1 MRHVIWS
8 ILLLTLLCGVCSAAT
23 LSVEPAG
30 STCASGDTVNL
41 TVLVG
46 DVSNLGGFDIDLR
59 WNPSVVTLDTEPG
72 NVTLGPLFSGHVNNS
87 AVYTQSGRI
96 RVAAVNAT
104 LDGVSGSAD
113 LFTVRLKAVDD
124 TGASTSVNLTV
135 NNYGFL
141 NSTSGENIT
150 VSSITGATITT
161 EKSNVIDARVAVPSN
176 QVITGQESRIT
187 ASVVNRRGV
196 ETSALNI
203 NVSIVNSDGDLVKF
217 WDSDETI
224 SAWGRFQRE
233 LAWTPE
239 EPGAYTVRVNVTSD
253 KHVSGTT
260 NSTVTVTAQEYTLK
274 FTDGYVYG
282 PWDGRAAAGSSF
294 SMGTYV
300 NASHTGPIWLNITA
314 PDHVTVEGGR
324 NQTRYLYAS
333 KWNYVSVRMQSNTP
347 GLIDAGDIKFD
358 IAANG
363 KTDSLNGTAILIW
376 IPSIRVSSVGATSAT
391 DSTPGELTF
400 NTLHT
405 NNTYD
410 NVTKII
416 VQSGARGRTLSGL
429 DYLVGYPYGCVEQT
443 TSRMLASL
451 NVKNYYLD
459 RDDRPA
465 DWDNIR
471 ERVNS
476 SVSGGVQKLVVGG
489 EVGQNTGRSYES
501 SAGGWSLWG
510 GEPSESSS
518 SSYAGYTLAR
528 INMPGEDLNR
538 LLVGK
543 ITNGST
549 FETGKVNFESLIKW
563 FHDNP
568 DNRQSGTWTWSAH
581 VCHSWSPESNTAFVM
596 LIHDMINQTV
606 ELDEEH
612 RGYMEDNMKNATRY
626 FVDTQN
632 QDGSWSTGDDQAMAT
647 ALALWGL
654 EAFALPSDDVSS
666 DDINDTKAAAVEW
679 LIEAQNP
686 QDGSWPADS
695 YYGWYDNGRMT
706 EATGYAVL
714 ALNATGLT
722 AENETIQKGVNWLI
736 DQYESGGGWG
746 YTWASQVAIDALI
759 QCQPTE
765 VVTGTVDVFIDEV
778 LIGTFTVDSTN
789 PRIQYTLTSDQ
800 MDTLMEGGTLK
811 RDIFGDG
818 FSTVK
823 SHTLTATTT
832 GASGPILVSLDH
844 SQSAPVNEIDNT
856 IRGSAVIQSFGYE
869 EEPELLQVSTDIE
882 ILSDGL
888 VENPYTVGIT
898 STPMVAGDEADLTIT
913 VTSDT
918 NVYSPMI
925 EIPIAGFT
933 FDNESV
939 ITEND
944 HVGTFEVL
952 SSSTGG
958 GQLALFIESV
968 GWVAGEHQTYQ
979 FTITPQNH
987 GALDMDLRIR
997 PLYDDTDVTLDSK
1010 TFTVMGKGNVTVN
1023 VVDETG
1029 APVEADSI
1037 TLGAKIVFD
1046 ESSYDFT
1053 GILEGNYTLVVN
1065 KTGFPSIRTTV
1076 GVTPDA
1082 TALYNVTLPSSLTDP
1097 TLVFSEGGAGS
1108 IASVEHKPAGRLS
1121 AAYAE
1126 NTTYNV
1132 TVLGN
1137 GGEIGIALEF
1147 PMRYLMNEPKVLVN
1161 GDPTEDYELING
1173 TFTYDVEQQ
1182 TYSTTNA
1189 TLIVYNTTVGSNTVE
1204 IGFEGGLLGD
1214 AYLDGKIDVNDALY
1228 VLHFVAGNIEGFE
1241 TYDYPNVYDRG
1252 GNVINVNDAL
1262 YILHQIA
1269 GNIDPFYDPTLMLR
1283 SNS

>member
-30 STCASGDTVNL
+30 STCAYEETVNL

-59 WNPSVVTLDTEPG
+59 WNPAVVTLDTKPG

-176 QVITGQESRIT
+176 QVVTGQESHIT

-260 NSTVTVTAQEYTLK
+260 NSTVTVTAQEYTLE
-274 FTDGYVYG
+274 FTDDYVYG

-294 SMGTYV
+294 YMGTYV
-300 NASHTGPIWLNITA
+300 SASHTGTIWLNITA
-314 PDHVTVEGGR
+314 PDHVMVEGGR
-324 NQTRYLYAS
+324 HQTRYLYAS
-333 KWNYVSVRMQSNTP
+333 DYNYVSVRMQSNTP
-347 GLIDAGDIKFD
+347 GLIKEGDIRFD

-363 KTDSLNGTAILIW
+363 KTDSLNGTEILIW
-376 IPSIRVSSVGATSAT
+376 IPSIRVSSVGATSVG
-391 DSTPGELTF
+391 DGKPGELTF

-459 RDDRPA
+459 RDDKPV

-489 EVGQNTGRSYES
+489 EKGQNSD
-501 SAGGWSLWG
+501 GGWSLWG

-518 SSYAGYTLAR
+518 SSYASYTLAR
-528 INMPGEDLNR
+528 INMPDEDLNR

-549 FETGKVNFESLIKW
+549 VDDGTVNFESLIKW

-568 DNRQSGTWTWSAH
+568 DNPASGTWTWSAH

-596 LIHDMINQTV
+596 LIHNMINRTV
-606 ELDEEH
+606 DVQEPY

-632 QDGSWSTGDDQAMAT
+632 QDGFWSSGDDKAMAT

-654 EAFALPSDDVSS
+654 EAFALPSDNVTVQQIADAKE
-666 DDINDTKAAAVEW
+666 KAKTW
-679 LIEAQNP
+679 LIDAQNP
-686 QDGSWPADS
+686 DGSWPAGS
-695 YYGWYDNGRMT
+695 YYGWYDNGRIT
-706 EATGYAVL
+706 ESTGYAVL

-722 AENETIQKGVNWLI
+722 AENATIQEGVNWLI
-736 DQYESGGGWG
+736 EQYESGGGWG

-759 QCQPTE
+759 HCQPTE
-765 VVTGTVDVFIDEV
+765 VVTGEVKIAIDGEPIV
-778 LIGTFTVDSTN
+778 TFMVNATN
-789 PRIQYTLTSDQ
+789 PRFEHTLTSDQ
-800 MDTLMEGGTLK
+800 MGTLMAYGRVVRPIEASGGK
-811 RDIFGDG
+811 GEVR
-818 FSTVK
+818 
-823 SHTLTATTT
+823 SHSLTAAITS
-832 GASGPILVSLDH
+832 GNGPILVSVDH
-844 SQSAPVNEIDNT
+844 SQSAPVNEIDGK
-856 IRGSAVIQSFGYE
+856 IQGSRLIQSFGYE
-869 EEPELLQVSTDIE
+869 EEAGLLQVSTDIG
-882 ILSDGL
+882 ILSDAPL
-888 VENPYTVGIT
+888 VQENSNTYDVGIT
-898 STPMVAGDEADLTIT
+898 STEMVAGEKAGVTIT
-913 VTSDT
+913 VRSEKE

-925 EIPIAGFT
+925 EIPIAGFS
-933 FDNESV
+933 FDNASTV
-939 ITEND
+939 LEN
-944 HVGTFEVL
+944 GERGAFEVL
-952 SSSTGG
+952 SGTTGNDHPS
-958 GQLALFIESV
+958 LFIQSV
-968 GWVAGEHQTYQ
+968 GWEKNMEMTYE
-979 FTITPQNH
+979 FNITPKDH
-987 GALDMDLRIR
+987 GALDLDLRIR
-997 PLYDDTDVTLDSK
+997 PLYDDTDVTFANA
-1010 TFTVMGKGNVTVN
+1010 TFTVMGRGNVTVN
-1023 VVDETG
+1023 VVDEDG
-1029 APVEADSI
+1029 KPVDAESI
-1037 TLGAKIVFD
+1037 TLVGANTVADK
-1046 ESSYDFT
+1046 SSYTFT
-1053 GILEGNYTLVVN
+1053 GILEGTYPLVVN
-1065 KTGFPSIRTTV
+1065 GTGGRPSIHTV
-1076 GVTPDA
+1076 ARVTPDA
-1082 TALYNVTLPSSLTDP
+1082 TALYNFTLPSSLTDP

-1108 IASVEHKPAGRLS
+1108 IAGVAQVPPEQLNALRN
-1121 AAYAE
+1121 E

-1137 GGEIGIALEF
+1137 GGKIGIALEF
-1147 PMRYLMNEPKVLVN
+1147 PMRYLMNEPVVLVN
-1161 GDPTEDYELING
+1161 GDPTEDYKLING

-1189 TLIVYNTTVGSNTVE
+1189 TLIVYNTTAGNNTIE
-1204 IGFEGGLLGD
+1204 IGFEGGKLGKARSIGEVTTTD
-1214 AYLDGKIDVNDALY
+1214 ALFILQIAIGLERPWDTYDYIDVVDRDSRKITTTDALY
-1228 VLHFVAGNIEGFE
+1228 VLQQAIGEIRDE
-1241 TYDYPNVYDRG
+1241 YYNV
-1252 GNVINVNDAL
+1252 L
-1262 YILHQIA
+1262 
-1269 GNIDPFYDPTLMLR
+1269 
-1283 SNS
+1283 